1 MTELSPDD
9 HLQWIDAWRRDA
21 EQRFLEADGDDPSP
35 TVVAVIS
42 DVHANL
48 SGLMTVLRS
57 AWANGATEV
66 WCLGDVV
73 GRGPNAAEC
82 VEVLSRLGRI
92 LLPIWLMGNH
102 EAAMLS
108 LPSAPRERMD
118 ANSWNIVRRHQA
130 DCQRFVIVTSPLPG
144 LITRAWPDHSIRE
157 ATPGGPVAFAV
168 HGGGSTS
175 DRRPA
180 DIDNQEQDLTTTSE
194 HGNSGRMLRYIDTP
208 DDAADLFRDG
218 MEIAKSSGKVAP
230 SILLAGHT
238 HVPRIFKWRR
248 IGTLARPE
256 AVDPVVFGH
265 EYAFGDLP
273 VFLNPGTC
281 GGWSRDS
288 TTPSTTYILLTF
300 QATRSSYMFVQCAAN
315 YDAER
320 LQMRSLG
327 YPERTSAQL
336 HDSAAETQ
344 VIRAV
349 RETDSR

>member
-21 EQRFLEADGDDPSP
+21 EQRFLEADGDDSSP

-130 DCQRFVIVTSPLPG
+130 DCQRFVLVTSPMPG
-144 LITRAWPDHSIRE
+144 LMRRSWPDHSIRE
-157 ATPGGPVAFAV
+157 TTPGGPVAFAV
-168 HGGGSTS
+168 HGGGSTP
-175 DRRPA
+175 DLRPA
-180 DIDNQEQDLTTTSE
+180 EVENQAQELTTPTE
-194 HGNSGRMLRYIDTP
+194 HRNSGRMLRYVDSP
-208 DDAADLFRDG
+208 DDAADLYRDG
-218 MEIAKSSGKVAP
+218 MEVARVAGKIAP
-230 SILLAGHT
+230 LILLAGHT
-238 HVPRIFKWRR
+238 HVPRIFEWRR
-248 IGTLARPE
+248 IGTLVRPE
-256 AVDPVVFGH
+256 AVDPVLFGH
-265 EYAFGDLP
+265 EYTLGDLP

-281 GGWSRDS
+281 GGWSRDT

-300 QATRSSYMFVQCAAN
+300 QPAMSSYMFVQCAAT

-336 HDSAAETQ
+336 HDSAAGTP
-344 VIRAV
+344 VIRVV
-349 RETDSR
+349 RKN